1 MGGNRNMI
9 GGRRRESALSKDPN
23 RYWWVSLVLV
33 FGTTVGFWYF
43 QQRMFPA
50 SDGGLGAVI
59 GFLMGAFLAALF
71 EDYIDQNA
79 K

>member
-1 MGGNRNMI
+1 M
-9 GGRRRESALSKDPN
+9 LVKDPN
-23 RYWWVSLVLV
+23 RYWWVSLLLV
-33 FGTTVGFWYF
+33 AGSAAGFWYF
-43 QQRMFPA
+43 QQRMFPL

>member
-1 MGGNRNMI
+1 MR
-9 GGRRRESALSKDPN
+9 KDPN

-33 FGTTVGFWYF
+33 FGSTAGFWYF

>member
-1 MGGNRNMI
+1 MR
-9 GGRRRESALSKDPN
+9 KDPN

-33 FGTTVGFWYF
+33 FGSTAGFWYF

-71 EDYIDQNA
+71 EDYIVQNA

>member
-1 MGGNRNMI
+1 MGGNRNI
-9 GGRRRESALSKDPN
+9 IGRRLQESVLLKDPN
-23 RYWWVSLVLV
+23 RYWWVSLLLV
-33 FGTTVGFWYF
+33 PGTAFGFWYF
-43 QQRMFPA
+43 QQKMFPA
-50 SDGGLGAVI
+50 SDGGLGAVV